1 MVGEVMNFLT
11 KDGKKFE
18 DMSGDVKQKA
28 DSCVICM
35 CDFESDSPV
44 AELNCASGHVFHVE
58 CLE

>member
-1 MVGEVMNFLT
+1 MNFLT